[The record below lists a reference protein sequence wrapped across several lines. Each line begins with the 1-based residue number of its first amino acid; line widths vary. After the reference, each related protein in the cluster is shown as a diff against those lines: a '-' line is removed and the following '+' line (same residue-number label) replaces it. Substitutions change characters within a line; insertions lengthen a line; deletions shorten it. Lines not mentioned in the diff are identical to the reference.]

1 MKAQLLTAF
10 GPDAPFELTELPV
23 PALRPGHV
31 LIKVSA
37 ASVNPADYKAR
48 ELGHL
53 LDFVPPLPATLGMDV
68 AGTIA
73 EVGEGV
79 SRFRAGDRVFGLVG
93 GVSGLPGTLAEYV
106 LADEQLVAHAPASIP
121 LGHAAALPLISITAW
136 QAIRDTGVK
145 AGDKVLVFG
154 GSGNVGRMGIQL
166 AKLQGA
172 FVGAVDHPGRS
183 QTAKAAGADVVFST
197 EERLEDIVSQYTGGQ
212 GFDLVFD
219 TVGGANLPRA
229 FAAAR
234 LAGTVVTTIGLASVD
249 LSLMHAKAL
258 SLKVVYVLTPLLYGV
273 GRQQHGE
280 ILTQIAALVDGHA
293 LTPPLNQKH
302 FGLEETTQAFD
313 YAQFGKTPG
322 KVIIQIT

>member
-1 MKAQLLTAF
+1 MKAQVLTAF
-10 GPDAPFELTELPV
+10 GLDAPFELTELPTPV
-23 PALRPGHV
+23 LRPGHV
-31 LIKVSA
+31 LIRVSA

-53 LDFVPPLPATLGMDV
+53 LDFVPRLPARLGMDV
-68 AGTIA
+68 AGTVA

-79 SRFRAGDRVFGLVG
+79 SRFKTGDGVFGLVG

-106 LADEQLVAHAPASIP
+106 LADERLIAHAPKSIP
-121 LGHAAALPLISITAW
+121 LAHAAALPLISITAW

-172 FVGAVDHPGRS
+172 YVGAVDSPGRT
-183 QTAKAAGADVVFST
+183 QTAKAAGADITFST
-197 EERLEDIVSQYTGGQ
+197 QKSLEEITDQYTDGQ

-234 LAGTVVTTIGLASVD
+234 LEGTVVTTIGLASVD

-258 SLKVVYVLTPLLYGV
+258 SLKVIYVLTPLLYHV

-280 ILTQIAALVDGHA
+280 ILTRIAALVDQHS
-293 LTPPLNQKH
+293 LTPPLNEKH
-302 FGLEETTQAFD
+302 FGLEQTTQAFD
-313 YAQFGKTPG
+313 YAQFGKIPG
-322 KVIIQIT
+322 KVIIRIA